1 MKSIIVLKPFKFAH
15 EGIRVEE
22 FAPDEADKNKV
33 IEVSDECAEVAL
45 AEKWAKPAKELKER
59 KAPEQA
65 ANKQAPE
72 TAVQAEAPETKAEGN
87 GGGEADQP
95 GDQLE

>member
-22 FAPDEADKNKV
+22 FAPDEVDKNKV

-45 AEKWAKPAKELKER
+45 TEKWAKPAREPRGRKE
-59 KAPEQA
+59 PEQA
-65 ANKQAPE
+65 AQQQAPE
-72 TAVQAEAPETKAEGN
+72 TAAQTEAPETKAEGN
-87 GGGEADQP
+87 GEVGQADQP
-95 GDQLE
+95 E